1 MTTYNS
7 YPVKNNII
15 LFYKKEFSQ
24 WHGGLSD
31 GLVAPF
37 KISHDKWSPFFKV
50 WYDYDQYLSDFDTE
64 EQPYEIKFNTAEQAM
79 MFGKA
84 IIFKDFDTAR
94 RILEA
99 KHPSQQKALG
109 RAVRNYNQEH
119 WDQVK
124 LHLVTM
130 INFHKFSQN
139 MELKKLLIETGQY
152 ILAEA
157 SPIDLVYGIGY
168 SDREPNAGYV
178 SLWKGQNIL
187 GRALMRVR
195 EQLQ

>member
-31 GLVAPF
+31 DLLAPF

-99 KHPSQQKALG
+99 KHPSQQKDLG
-109 RAVRNYNQEH
+109 REVRNYNQEH

-139 MELKKLLIETGQY
+139 PELKKLLIETGQY

-157 SPIDLVYGIGY
+157 SPTDLVYGIGY
-168 SDREPNAGYV
+168 SDREPNAGYI

-195 EQLQ
+195 DQLQ